1 MGETVSRKAQEVSR
15 VFLNDPLLNL
25 EQFDPNL
32 MGAADCCYIV
42 LTKKLSKKAL
52 LRGLNLRKLR
62 HNQTSILEYVYQ
74 NVRQNGSNSAK

>member
-32 MGAADCCYIV
+32 MGAADCWLQLYRFDQKTV
-42 LTKKLSKKAL
+42 QKHFY
-52 LRGLNLRKLR
+52 G
-62 HNQTSILEYVYQ
+62 
-74 NVRQNGSNSAK
+74 G